1 MKKDKVDFLKPK
13 RKKVLEV
20 QSNLEIQVQ
29 IYCTLEEN
37 INLGYFQ
44 IPDKTVN
51 LEDISM
57 VENFVLLVRNFVQL
71 LTSYSITLF
80 YILGAGLCWGE
91 VFYLLHSQKVILI
104 KKVATR
110 DEDFKVLIV
119 VTKKNNF
126 GNSDWVEKRNS
137 TVVLTN
143 LNENIIIEA
152 DTGGQGL
159 IVSLIGNVRKGVRF
173 DVDFRNTNKE
183 GEVWTSDTW

>member
-80 YILGAGLCWGE
+80 YILGAGLC
-91 VFYLLHSQKVILI
+91 
-104 KKVATR
+104 
-110 DEDFKVLIV
+110 
-119 VTKKNNF
+119 
-126 GNSDWVEKRNS
+126 
-137 TVVLTN
+137 
-143 LNENIIIEA
+143 
-152 DTGGQGL
+152 
-159 IVSLIGNVRKGVRF
+159 
-173 DVDFRNTNKE
+173 
-183 GEVWTSDTW
+183 